1 MDHVSFG
8 FAAAHPAAKPNAPT
22 EHFCGKAPGFNLIP
36 TNEAN
41 SRSSRSSL
49 QTMPTENKRIAVI
62 PGDGIGREVIGEALR
77 VLERVKITHAVAL
90 EMVHFDWGA
99 DKFLKEGISLP
110 AGALEMLSNEFD
122 AILAGAFGD
131 PRVPSNQHAEDILL
145 GMRRGLDLYINL
157 RPVRLLDS
165 RLTPLRDRRVEDIDF
180 VVFRE
185 NTEGAYCGAG
195 GFLKKGTADEIATQE
210 ELNTRRGVE
219 RIIVAAFEYARANG
233 RKRVT
238 MADKSNVQRFGGDL
252 WQRVFKEVAAD
263 YSEIE
268 ANHQYVDAMAMFMV
282 LDPAQYDVIVSNN
295 LFGDILTDLGAA
307 IQGGLGLAAS
317 GNLHPGRVSLFEPVH
332 GSAPALAGK
341 GIANPVGAILTSA
354 MMLEYLGHKEASAAI
369 EKAVGEAISQNETT
383 RDLGGTLS
391 TEQAGNAIRDRITK
405 G

>member
-1 MDHVSFG
+1 M
-8 FAAAHPAAKPNAPT
+8 
-22 EHFCGKAPGFNLIP
+22 
-36 TNEAN
+36 
-41 SRSSRSSL
+41 
-49 QTMPTENKRIAVI
+49 KRIAVI
-62 PGDGIGREVIGEALR
+62 PGDGIGPEVIREAVRTLEKLR
-77 VLERVKITHAVAL
+77 TTYDVKLDLVS
-90 EMVHFDWGA
+90 FDWGA
-99 DKFLKEGISLP
+99 ERFLRDGVILP
-110 AGALEMLSNEFD
+110 ENALQMLSEEFQ

-157 RPVRLLDS
+157 RPVRLLDP
-165 RLTPLRDRRVEDIDF
+165 RLTPLRDRKADEIDF

-195 GFLKKGTADEIATQE
+195 GFLKKNSADEIATQE

-252 WQRVFKEVAAD
+252 WQRVFKEVATRYPA
-263 YSEIE
+263 IQ

-317 GNLHPGRVSLFEPVH
+317 GNIHPGKVSLFEPVH
-332 GSAPALAGK
+332 GSAPPLAGK
-341 GIANPVGAILTSA
+341 GVANPVGAILTVS
-354 MMLEYLGHKEASAAI
+354 MMLEYLGFNEAS
-369 EKAVGEAISQNETT
+369 KAVETAVRDAIVADETT
-383 RDLGGTLS
+383 KDLGGTLS
-391 TEQAGNAIRDRITK
+391 TEQAGEAIRGRLL
-405 G
+405 

>member
-1 MDHVSFG
+1 M
-8 FAAAHPAAKPNAPT
+8 PAD
-22 EHFCGKAPGFNLIP
+22 
-36 TNEAN
+36 
-41 SRSSRSSL
+41 
-49 QTMPTENKRIAVI
+49 NKRVAAI
-62 PGDGIGREVIGEALR
+62 PGDGIGPEVIEQAVR
-77 VLERVKITHAVAL
+77 VLERVQETHGVKL
-90 EMVHFDWGA
+90 ELVHFDWGA
-99 DKFLKEGISLP
+99 EKFLRDGVSLP
-110 AGALEMLSNEFD
+110 PGALEMLAGDFH

-157 RPVRLLDS
+157 RPVRLLDQ
-165 RLTPLRDRRVEDIDF
+165 RLTPLRNAQIADIDF

-219 RIIVAAFEYARANG
+219 RIIVAAFEYARANS

-263 YSEIE
+263 YPEIE

-282 LDPAQYDVIVSNN
+282 LNPAQYDVIVSNN

-317 GNLHPGRVSLFEPVH
+317 GNIHPGRVSLFEPVH

-354 MMLEYLGHKEASAAI
+354 MMLEYLGHK
-369 EKAVGEAISQNETT
+369 KAGEAIERAVREAISENRTT
-383 RDLGGTLS
+383 RDLGGDLS
-391 TEQAGNAIRDRITK
+391 CEQVGTDICERIS
-405 G
+405 GG

>member
-1 MDHVSFG
+1 MSL
-8 FAAAHPAAKPNAPT
+8 AKT
-22 EHFCGKAPGFNLIP
+22 K
-36 TNEAN
+36 
-41 SRSSRSSL
+41 
-49 QTMPTENKRIAVI
+49 IAVI
-62 PGDGIGREVIGEALR
+62 PGDGIGPEVVREAVRI
-77 VLERVKITHAVAL
+77 LERVRETHGI
-90 EMVHFDWGA
+90 EMELTHFDWGA
-99 DKFLKEGISLP
+99 EKFLREGVSLP
-110 AGALEMLSNEFD
+110 PGALEMLSNEFN

-131 PRVPSNQHAEDILL
+131 PRVPTNQHAEDILL

-157 RPVRLLDS
+157 RPVRLLDA
-165 RLTPLRDRRVEDIDF
+165 RLTPLRDRKVEEIDF

-219 RIIVAAFEYARANG
+219 RIIIAAFEYARAQS

-263 YSEIE
+263 YPELE

-282 LDPAQYDVIVSNN
+282 LDPGQYDVIVSNN

-317 GNLHPGRVSLFEPVH
+317 GNIHPGRVSLFEPVH
-332 GSAPALAGK
+332 GSAPAIAGK
-341 GIANPVGAILTSA
+341 GTANPVGAILTAA
-354 MMLEYLGHKEASAAI
+354 MMLEYLGHQTASQAI
-369 EKAVGEAISQNETT
+369 EKAVSVSVLKDETT
-383 RDLGGTLS
+383 RDLGGNLS
-391 TEQAGNAIRDRITK
+391 TEQAGAAIWRRLGST
-405 G
+405 

>member
-1 MDHVSFG
+1 M
-8 FAAAHPAAKPNAPT
+8 T
-22 EHFCGKAPGFNLIP
+22 
-36 TNEAN
+36 
-41 SRSSRSSL
+41 SRKN
-49 QTMPTENKRIAVI
+49 TIAVI
-62 PGDGIGREVIGEALR
+62 PGDGIGPEVVREAVQ
-77 VLERVKITHAVAL
+77 VLERTRETHGVEL
-90 EMVHFDWGA
+90 EFTEFDWGA
-99 DKFLKEGISLP
+99 EKFLSEGISLP
-110 AGALEMLSNEFD
+110 AGGLELLTNNFD

-157 RPVRLLDS
+157 RPVRLLDA
-165 RLTPLRDRRVEDIDF
+165 RLTPLRNRKADEIDF

-219 RIIVAAFEYARANG
+219 RIIVAAFEYARAQG

-252 WQRVFKEVAAD
+252 WQRVFRTVAAE
-263 YSEIE
+263 YPEIE

-307 IQGGLGLAAS
+307 VQGGLGLAAS
-317 GNLHPGRVSLFEPVH
+317 GNIHPGRVSLFEPVH
-332 GSAPALAGK
+332 GSAPPLAGK
-341 GIANPVGAILTSA
+341 GVANPVGAILTSA
-354 MMLEYLGHKEASAAI
+354 MMLEYLGHQTASQAV
-369 EKAVGEAISQNETT
+369 EKAVAGAILSDETT

-391 TEQAGNAIRDRITK
+391 TEQAGAAIRKRLTAS
-405 G
+405 